1 VILVDTNVLVDLI
14 NDDPIWADWSQREL
28 DNARLRDDLA
38 INDIIFAE
46 LAAGF
51 ASIGEIEEFIRDGG
65 FTHASMPHVALFEAA
80 KAFQRYRAAGGMRL
94 GVLPDFFIGA
104 HAVAANAPLIS
115 RDAARFRFYF
125 PGILLIAPD

>member
-28 DNARLRDDLA
+28 DNARLRDELA

-46 LAAGF
+46 LSAGF
-51 ASIGEIEEFIRDGG
+51 ASVEEVEEFIRDGG
-65 FTHASMPHVALFEAA
+65 FSHSPLPHIALFTAA
-80 KAFQRYRAAGGMRL
+80 KAFQRYRAAGGMRT

-125 PGILLIAPD
+125 PDIHLIAPD

>member
-14 NDDPIWADWSQREL
+14 NDHPRWADWSQREL

-46 LAAGF
+46 LSAGF
-51 ASIGEIEEFIRDGG
+51 ASVEEIEHFIRDGE
-65 FTHASMPHVALFEAA
+65 FTHAPMPHAALFMAA
-80 KAFQRYRAAGGMRL
+80 QAFRRYRAAGGMRT

-104 HAVAANAPLIS
+104 HAVAADAPLIS

-125 PGILLIAPD
+125 PGIRLIAPN